1 MVKRKQCIDCVSEG
15 INTKR
20 KAPHPG
26 PRCATHWRAKKR
38 DRRNY
43 SHGNHIKELYG
54 ITSEEYQKIYEYQG
68 GYCAICKRARG
79 LRKKLSVDHCHTT
92 GEVRMLVCQPCN
104 RMMGHLRDDPEAF
117 ERGAE
122 VLRNPPARAAL
133 GQITYVPSTGAP
145 VRESTRSRAGA
156 KPIIIDGG
164 GTEIPNM

>member
-1 MVKRKQCIDCVSEG
+1 MGVQGRCKDCISEG
-15 INTKR
+15 ITTKR

-26 PRCATHWRAKKR
+26 PRCASHHRARRR
-38 DRRNY
+38 DRKNY
-43 SHGNHIKELYG
+43 SHSKHIEEMYG
-54 ITSEEYQKIYEYQG
+54 ITSEQYQAILDYQG
-68 GYCAICKRARG
+68 GTCAICKRAKGIR
-79 LRKKLSVDHCHTT
+79 RKLSVDHCHET
-92 GEVRMLVCQPCN
+92 GEVRMLACQPCN

-145 VRESTRSRAGA
+145 VREGTKNRAGA

-164 GTEIPNM
+164 DMEIPSL